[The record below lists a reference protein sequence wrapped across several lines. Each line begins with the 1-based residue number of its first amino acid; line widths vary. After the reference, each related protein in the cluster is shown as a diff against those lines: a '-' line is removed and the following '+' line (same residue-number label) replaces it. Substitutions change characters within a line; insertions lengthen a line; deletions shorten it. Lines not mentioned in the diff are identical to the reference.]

1 MQDVGKISVYC
12 HMSDAGLGECGG
24 GGWTLAMKIDGNKVQ
39 CTLDYE
45 QSQMVLEILHSRK
58 IRFLLEIL
66 AAF

>member
-12 HMSDAGLGECGG
+12 HMSDADLGECGG

-39 CTLDYE
+39 CTSDYE
-45 QSQMVLEILHSRK
+45 QSQMVLEILHARK